1 MSGTGSRWR
10 SSRRWFG
17 PVGLL
22 LLAGLA
28 CAGPSARPATSLRV
42 IDDAGDTVTIA
53 GPVHRVVSL
62 IPATTELL
70 FALGAGEQV
79 VGRTAW
85 CDYPPAAQ
93 AVANVGD
100 GLAPNLEA
108 VLAQQP
114 DLVLLYRSPHDAD
127 AAARLHRL
135 GIPAVQLA
143 VDRLADVPRIARV
156 LGPLL
161 GRAASAD
168 SLARWFDSALAA
180 VSVSPASPDHR
191 PKVFILAWDQPP
203 MTIGAGSF
211 LSELVTR
218 AGGENLFA
226 DLAAPSGNVSIEA
239 VAKRDPDL
247 IFTQASETPAF
258 ASRPEWRTVR
268 AVREAHFLSITS
280 SAFSR
285 PGPRA
290 PEAIRELHAALV
302 PWLH

>member
-1 MSGTGSRWR
+1 MSGSRLPL
-10 SSRRWFG
+10 RWFLS
-17 PVGLL
+17 GLL
-22 LLAGLA
+22 PLVA
-28 CAGPSARPATSLRV
+28 CAGPSGRPATALQV
-42 IDDAGDTVTIA
+42 VDDAGDTVRLA
-53 GPVHRVVSL
+53 GPARRVVSL
-62 IPATTELL
+62 MPATTELL
-70 FALGAGEQV
+70 FALGAGDQV
-79 VGRTAW
+79 VGRTTW

-100 GLAPNLEA
+100 GLAPNLET
-108 VLAQQP
+108 VLARHP

-135 GIPAVQLA
+135 GIPALQLT
-143 VDRLADVPRIARV
+143 VDRLADVPRLARM

-161 GRAASAD
+161 GRVRSAD

-180 VSVSPASPDHR
+180 VSEPAPARR

-211 LSELVTR
+211 LSELITR

-226 DLAAPSGNVSIEA
+226 DLPAPSGNVSIEA

-258 ASRPEWRTVR
+258 AQRPEWRSVR
-268 AVREAHFLSITS
+268 AVREAHFLAITS

-302 PWLH
+302 PWMR

>member
-1 MSGTGSRWR
+1 MSGSRLPLRCLLTG
-10 SSRRWFG
+10 
-17 PVGLL
+17 LI
-22 LLAGLA
+22 LAA
-28 CAGPSARPATSLRV
+28 CAGSSSHPATALRV
-42 IDDAGDTVTIA
+42 VDDAGDTVRLA
-53 GPVHRVVSL
+53 ASAHRVVSL

-70 FALGAGEQV
+70 FALGAGDLV
-79 VGRTAW
+79 VGRTTW

-93 AVANVGD
+93 AIANVGD

-108 VLAQQP
+108 VLARQP

-127 AAARLHRL
+127 AGARLHQL
-135 GIPAVQLA
+135 GIPALQLT
-143 VDRLADVPRIARV
+143 VDRLADVPRLARM

-161 GRAASAD
+161 GRVQSAD
-168 SLARWFDSALAA
+168 SLAQWFDSALAA
-180 VSVSPASPDHR
+180 VSVPAPARR
-191 PKVFILAWDQPP
+191 PRVFILAWDQPP

-211 LSELVTR
+211 LSELITR

-226 DLAAPSGNVSIEA
+226 DLPAPSGNVSIEA

-258 ASRPEWRTVR
+258 AKRPEWRSVR

-280 SAFSR
+280 SAYSR
-285 PGPRA
+285 PSPRA

-302 PWLH
+302 PWMR